1 MKLCENA
8 IAELREF
15 IQKRS
20 QDSDI
25 TETRHE
31 SGGAKWPLGGRGNI
45 VLSSD
50 VGVELGNPRDESV
63 ACIVWTE
70 FQRSVKDGIITVIG
84 PDIPRSIGQSLP
96 FGKVVLVQLKDFDPD
111 NMYERYREMERIRY
125 GLDLKGYMLRA
136 VSQYQREWSRVSME
150 ALNTG
155 FTFKVLGGSLID
167 RFKEFEYVEAVEVV
181 FVTTSSQHVRDI
193 REISLS
199 VQRMVAAMY
208 KMIEETSFDCEDCEY
223 NDVCSEVSELRK
235 IKQIVRGR
243 EVNSVTT

>member
-8 IAELREF
+8 IAKLREF

-20 QDSDI
+20 QESDI

-31 SGGAKWPLGGRGNI
+31 TGDAKWPLGGRGNI

-50 VGVELGNPRDESV
+50 VGVELGNPCDESV
-63 ACIVWTE
+63 AFIVWTE
-70 FQRSVKDGIITVIG
+70 SQRRVRDGIVTVIG

-96 FGKVVLVQLKDFDPD
+96 FGKAVLVQLKDFDPD

-136 VSQYQREWSRVSME
+136 VSQYQREWGRVSIE

-167 RFKEFEYVEAVEVV
+167 KFKELEYVEAVEVV
-181 FVTTSSQHVRDI
+181 FITTSPQHVRDI
-193 REISLS
+193 REISRG
-199 VQRMVAAMY
+199 VQRIVGAMY

-223 NDVCSEVSELRK
+223 NDVCDEVDELK
-235 IKQIVRGR
+235 KMKQVVRGR
-243 EVNSVTT
+243 DVNRGTA